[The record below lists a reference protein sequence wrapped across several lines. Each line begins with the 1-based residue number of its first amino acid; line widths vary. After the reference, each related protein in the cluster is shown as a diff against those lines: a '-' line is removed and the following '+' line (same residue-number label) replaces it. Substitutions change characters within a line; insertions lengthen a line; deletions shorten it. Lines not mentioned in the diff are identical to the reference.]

1 MGADRMTIGESV
13 VKLLQL
19 KGYGIPGQDIFLHR
33 VPNSKQV
40 GEEVYWVTYSG
51 GTPIRINPTGERHL
65 AYLVTVNFRSMNA
78 KTVDDKLAKLTDMF
92 NCLECSPLEGFTV
105 VTIQTNN
112 FNVRQDLDAEERMY
126 GYIQIQVV
134 VQKTCN

>member
-1 MGADRMTIGESV
+1 MTIGESV

-19 KGYGIPGQDIFLHR
+19 KGYGIPGQDLFLHQ
-33 VPNSKQV
+33 VPNSNQAR
-40 GEEVYWVTYSG
+40 GEVYWVTYSG
-51 GTPIRINPTGERHL
+51 GTPIRTNPTGERHL
-65 AYLVTVNFRSMNA
+65 AYSVTVNFRSMNA
-78 KTVDDKLAKLTDMF
+78 KTVDRNLAKLTDMF
-92 NCLECSPLEGFTV
+92 NCLECSPLEDFTV
-105 VTIQTNN
+105 IKIQVNN